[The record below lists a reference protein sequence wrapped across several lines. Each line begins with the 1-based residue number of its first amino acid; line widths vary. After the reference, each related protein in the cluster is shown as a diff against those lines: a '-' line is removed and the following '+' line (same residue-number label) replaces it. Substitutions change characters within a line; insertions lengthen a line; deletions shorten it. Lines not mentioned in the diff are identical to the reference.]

1 MPNSVIT
8 LLFLKNCWLLHKDS
22 MPLCPISEKQKFALG
37 IMYAQIALLANLD
50 FSFFKMGITYHNISL
65 CPLYIQNL
73 YILKPLHSKTSISK
87 TSAFQTSTS
96 QNLYIPTFYI
106 PKPLHSKLLHPLY
119 LSALSFTPIR
129 TLPNYLNQKAPT
141 VRSKNLTFG
150 ATFHPKMLYNI
161 QSIQNT

>member
-73 YILKPLHSKTSISK
+73 YILKPLHPKTSISK
-87 TSAFQTSTS
+87 TSTFQTSTS
-96 QNLYIPTFYI
+96 QNLYIQNRYIPNFYI
-106 PKPLHSKLLHPLY
+106 PKPLYPKPLHSKLLHPLY
-119 LSALSFTPIR
+119 LSALSQIISTIKP
-129 TLPNYLNQKAPT
+129 LQ
-141 VRSKNLTFG
+141 SD
-150 ATFHPKMLYNI
+150 PKI
-161 QSIQNT
+161 

>member
-73 YILKPLHSKTSISK
+73 CIS
-87 TSAFQTSTS
+87 
-96 QNLYIPTFYI
+96 NFYI
-106 PKPLHSKLLHPLY
+106 PKPLYSKFLHSKTSTFQPSTSLIP
-119 LSALSFTPIR
+119 TR
-129 TLPNYLNQKAPT
+129 TLPNYLNNKAPT

-150 ATFHPKMLYNI
+150 ATFHPKMLYNT

>member
-73 YILKPLHSKTSISK
+73 YIQNLYIPNLYISKPLYPKPLYSKPLHFKLLHPKTSISK

-96 QNLYIPTFYI
+96 QNLYIQNLYIPTFYI
-106 PKPLHSKLLHPLY
+106 PHTYPHSP
-119 LSALSFTPIR
+119 SR
-129 TLPNYLNQKAPT
+129 
-141 VRSKNLTFG
+141 LTEF
-150 ATFHPKMLYNI
+150 
-161 QSIQNT
+161 S

>member
-73 YILKPLHSKTSISK
+73 CIPNFYIPKPLHFKLLHPKTSI
-87 TSAFQTSTS
+87 F
-96 QNLYIPTFYI
+96 QNLCIPNFCI

-119 LSALSFTPIR
+119 LTALSQIISTKKP
-129 TLPNYLNQKAPT
+129 LQ
-141 VRSKNLTFG
+141 SD
-150 ATFHPKMLYNI
+150 PKI
-161 QSIQNT
+161 